1 MLVLDTGL
9 RTRFAEGVAV
19 EHPALERLRRRPRRS
34 WRRREEVGA
43 WDDEDEPDDDQ
54 RGQLDHQGGHG
65 TFISGIVRQVC
76 PDARIHARGVLSS
89 FGDGDDVSVIAAIE
103 RAARAAEQDRQPID
117 VVVMSFGAFSADD
130 APPPMAYTIGR
141 LLSDSVVVASA
152 GNNSSCRPF
161 FPAALP
167 NVVGVGG
174 LDSAGRA
181 AFSNFGPWVDACA
194 PAVDVVSTFF
204 MEFNDDVDPANDLT
218 AEYHGWASWSG
229 TSFAAPKVAGVIARE
244 MCLRGDSAQA
254 TWKRLSDHRR
264 FRYPDLGV
272 VFNV

>member
-1 MLVLDTGL
+1 
-9 RTRFAEGVAV
+9 
-19 EHPALERLRRRPRRS
+19 
-34 WRRREEVGA
+34 
-43 WDDEDEPDDDQ
+43 
-54 RGQLDHQGGHG
+54 
-65 TFISGIVRQVC
+65 
-76 PDARIHARGVLSS
+76 VLSS

-103 RAARAAEQDRQPID
+103 RAVWTARANRQPID
-117 VVVMSFGAFSADD
+117 IVVMGFGAFSADD

-141 LLSDSVVVASA
+141 LLADSVVVASA

-167 NVVGVGG
+167 NVVAVGG

-181 AFSNFGPWVDACA
+181 AFSNFGSWVDACA

-204 MEFNDDVDPANDLT
+204 MEFTDDVDSANGLN
-218 AEYHGWASWSG
+218 AEYRGWAAWSG
-229 TSFAAPKVAGVIARE
+229 TSFAAPKVAGVIAQE
-244 MCLRGDSAQA
+244 MCVRGDSAKA

-272 VFNV
+272 VFNA